1 MVTSVGPFVNGPTTT
16 HEVDQRPPYAA
27 LPGGRAV
34 GLYGPDEQLGALNLL
49 TAERVA
55 AAAGLVRTGEVF
67 SLNASL
73 FYSSPHPATAISRR
87 RPPTHVV
94 HRSERARDDLWD
106 GLFTHYSTQ
115 WDGFLHVR
123 DVQHDCFY
131 NGNTDES
138 KGIEAWAE
146 RGIAGRGVLLDVG
159 RWLAA
164 QGRGLDWRSDDEI
177 TVADLRDCA
186 ADQDVALNTGTILLL
201 RTGWETGFR
210 AASYAERAA
219 LATPDFRCPGIEPS
233 PSMLEYLW
241 DSGVVAVAA
250 DNFTLEPFP
259 FRRPWLHSALLN
271 RLGIPIGEFWH
282 LDDLA
287 TACAAAARY
296 EFLLTS
302 APLNGPGTAGS
313 PANALAIL
321 QSPRPEETSHE
332 VRRRPDPVREPWPVH
347 DRRAEPVRPRRRW

>member
-1 MVTSVGPFVNGPTTT
+1 MATTT
-16 HEVDQRPPYAA
+16 ESKTGPVVGTRPRYAD

-34 GLYGPDEQLGALNLL
+34 GLYGLDEQLGALHLL
-49 TAERVA
+49 TPERVA
-55 AAAGLVRTGEVF
+55 AAAALVRTGTVH

-73 FYSSPHPATAISRR
+73 YYPYPHPASAISRR

-94 HRSERARDDLWD
+94 HRSVHARDDAFES
-106 GLFTHYSTQ
+106 LFTQYSSQ

-123 DVQHDCFY
+123 DVEHECFY
-131 NGNTDES
+131 NGNTDEAR
-138 KGIEAWAE
+138 GLEAWAE

-159 RWLAA
+159 RWLA
-164 QGRGLDWRSDDEI
+164 GRGRELDWRSDDVI
-177 TVADLRDCA
+177 TASDLVGCA
-186 ADQDVALNTGTILLL
+186 ADQDVALEEGTILLI
-201 RTGWETGFR
+201 RTGWETGFTS
-210 AASYAERAA
+210 ASFQERTE
-219 LATPDFRCPGIEPS
+219 LATPDFRCPGIDPS
-233 PSMLEYLW
+233 TEMLELLW

-259 FRRPWLHSALLN
+259 FRQPWLHSALLN

-287 TACAAAARY
+287 EDCAAAGRF

-302 APLNGPGTAGS
+302 APLNAPGLAGS

-321 QSPRPEETSHE
+321 
-332 VRRRPDPVREPWPVH
+332 
-347 DRRAEPVRPRRRW
+347 

>member
-1 MVTSVGPFVNGPTTT
+1 MATMTNPT
-16 HEVDQRPPYAA
+16 RPRYAD

-49 TAERVA
+49 TPARVA
-55 AAAGLVRTGEVF
+55 KAASLVRTGEVF

-73 FYSSPHPATAISRR
+73 YYPSPHPASAVSRR

-106 GLFTHYSTQ
+106 GLFTQYSSQ

-123 DVQHDCFY
+123 DVEHGCFY
-131 NGNTDES
+131 NGSTNES
-138 KGIEAWAE
+138 RGIDVWAE
-146 RGIAGRGVLLDVG
+146 RGIVGRGVLLDVG
-159 RWLAA
+159 RRLAA
-164 QGRGLDWRSDDEI
+164 QGRPLNWRSDASID
-177 TVADLRDCA
+177 VDDLCECA
-186 ADQDVALNTGTILLL
+186 EAQGVVVDAGTILLI

-210 AASYAERAA
+210 SSSYNDRAA

-233 PSMLEYLW
+233 PSMLAYLW

-259 FRRPWLHSALLN
+259 FRDPWLHSALLN

-287 TACAAAARY
+287 AACAVHGRY

-313 PANALAIL
+313 PANALAVL
-321 QSPRPEETSHE
+321 
-332 VRRRPDPVREPWPVH
+332 
-347 DRRAEPVRPRRRW
+347 

>member
-1 MVTSVGPFVNGPTTT
+1 MTIVP
-16 HEVDQRPPYAA
+16 DRPLYAD

-49 TAERVA
+49 TPGRVA
-55 AAAGLVRTGEVF
+55 AAAALVRTGEIF

-73 FYSSPHPATAISRR
+73 YYPSPHPASSVSRR

-94 HRSERARDDLWD
+94 HRSERARDDLWE
-106 GLFTHYSTQ
+106 GLFTQYSSQ

-123 DVQHDCFY
+123 DVEHGCFY

-138 KGIEAWAE
+138 RGIEAWAE
-146 RGIAGRGVLLDVG
+146 RGIAGRGVLLDVA
-159 RWLAA
+159 RWLTD
-164 QGRGLDWRSDDEI
+164 QGRELDWRTDGEI
-177 TVADLRDCA
+177 TVADLEDCA
-186 ADQDVALNTGTILLL
+186 RAQGVAIDEGTILLI
-201 RTGWETGFR
+201 RTGWETGFTE
-210 AASYAERAA
+210 ASYETRAA
-219 LATPDFRCPGIEPS
+219 LATTDFRCPGIEPS
-233 PSMLEYLW
+233 PAMLAYLW
-241 DSGVVAVAA
+241 DSGVAAVAA

-259 FRRPWLHSALLN
+259 FREPWMHADLLN

-287 TACAAAARY
+287 DACKDAGRFD
-296 EFLLTS
+296 FLFTS

-321 QSPRPEETSHE
+321 
-332 VRRRPDPVREPWPVH
+332 
-347 DRRAEPVRPRRRW
+347 

>member
-1 MVTSVGPFVNGPTTT
+1 MTTT
-16 HEVDQRPPYAA
+16 PDPAGHVPARPPYAA

-34 GLYGPDEQLGALNLL
+34 GLYGPDEQLGALNVL
-49 TAERVA
+49 TPARVA
-55 AAAGLVRTGEVF
+55 AAAALVSSGEVF

-73 FYSSPHPATAISRR
+73 FYPSPHPASAVSRR

-106 GLFTHYSTQ
+106 GLFTQYSTQ

-123 DVQHDCFY
+123 DIEHGCFY

-138 KGIEAWAE
+138 RGIEAWAE
-146 RGIAGRGVLLDVG
+146 RGIAGRGVLLDVD
-159 RWLAA
+159 RWLSA
-164 QGRGLDWRSDDEI
+164 QGRPLDWRSDAVVSVE
-177 TVADLRDCA
+177 DLRGCA
-186 ADQDVALNTGTILLL
+186 ADQGVEVSTGTILLV
-201 RTGWETGFR
+201 RTGWESGFT
-210 AASYAERAA
+210 AASHAERSA
-219 LATPDFRCPGIEPS
+219 LATPSFRCPGIDPS
-233 PSMLEYLW
+233 EAMITWLW

-259 FRRPWLHSALLN
+259 FHQPWLHSALLN

-282 LDDLA
+282 LDEL
-287 TACAAAARY
+287 AAACNAAGRY

-302 APLNGPGTAGS
+302 APLNGPGSAGT

-321 QSPRPEETSHE
+321 
-332 VRRRPDPVREPWPVH
+332 
-347 DRRAEPVRPRRRW
+347 